1 MTKMIAWDTSKLDYE
16 EIPTGDHTVSLM
28 HLLADPDTG
37 MEIAVVRYAAG
48 EMTPLHIHE
57 CGHGMYII
65 SGRIR
70 TTEGIYGPG
79 EVLWFPEG
87 CVDEHG
93 ATDDGPA
100 QVFFFTNKPF
110 NITLIDQQS

>member
-1 MTKMIAWDTSKLDYE
+1 MTGMIAWNPAELGFE
-16 EIPTGDHTVSLM
+16 QIPTGDHTVSLM
-28 HLLADPDTG
+28 HLLAEPETG
-37 MEIAVVRYAAG
+37 MEIAIVRYESG
-48 EMTPLHIHE
+48 EITPLHFHE

-70 TTEGIYGPG
+70 TTGSVHGPG

-93 ATDDGPA
+93 ATEDGPA

-110 NITLIDQQS
+110 NITLIEQGH